1 MKIFLDENMSPNL
14 CHGLQAFQKSL
25 NAELKF
31 PIQIFSIEEQYG
43 RGAQDEDWVP
53 LVGKERG
60 MAITWDFNLMR
71 TRHQRELCEKHG
83 VGLVIIRANSKKQG
97 MRFWEQVKLLVKYWE
112 DVVKVAS
119 KKSGHFHYE
128 LKPTSGLRELK

>member
-1 MKIFLDENMSPNL
+1 MKIYLDENMSPNL

-25 NAELKF
+25 NADLKT
-31 PIQIFSIEEQYG
+31 PVEILSIAEQFG
-43 RGAQDEDWVP
+43 LGAKDEDWVP
-53 LVGKERG
+53 LVGKEQG

-83 VGLVIIRANSKKQG
+83 VGLVIIRAPSKKLG
-97 MRFWEQVKLLVKYWE
+97 MRFWEQVKLLVKHWE
-112 DVVKVAS
+112 GIVKVAS
-119 KKSGHFHYE
+119 HKSGHFHYE

>member
-1 MKIFLDENMSPNL
+1 MKIYLDENMSPNL
-14 CHGLQAFQKSL
+14 CHGLQAFQKAL
-25 NAELKF
+25 NAELKV
-31 PIQIFSIEEQYG
+31 PIVVLSMQEQFG
-43 RGAQDEDWVP
+43 RGADDEDWIP
-53 LVGKERG
+53 LVGKEKG

-71 TRHQRELCEKHG
+71 TRHQRALCEQHG
-83 VGLVIIRANSKKQG
+83 VGLVIIRAPSKKVG

-128 LKPTSGLRELK
+128 LKPNSGLKEL